1 MNSWY
6 EIDGFSSP
14 GEYDRFCAYLRR
26 QVDARVAEPV
36 AADPQYGPGEIYG
49 GRWYLNRETGEIWR
63 LVPPDFPFKGLWEK
77 VDQAEAPGDDGSTIH
92 IGGRWVQMPCRVKE
106 SFDRE
111 GMTVVLLDPDAYLK
125 DPDHPKESR
134 RGDNPLHNLRAYSSS
149 GELLW
154 EAELPEPADYYYKV
168 VSRSPLVALSFSSYR
183 CRIDPGTG
191 RILEAQFLK

>member
-1 MNSWY
+1 
-6 EIDGFSSP
+6 
-14 GEYDRFCAYLRR
+14 
-26 QVDARVAEPV
+26 
-36 AADPQYGPGEIYG
+36 
-49 GRWYLNRETGEIWR
+49 
-63 LVPPDFPFKGLWEK
+63 
-77 VDQAEAPGDDGSTIH
+77 
-92 IGGRWVQMPCRVKE
+92 MPCRVKE

-125 DPDHPKESR
+125 DPDHPKERR

-154 EAELPEPADYYYKV
+154 EAEFPEPADCYYKI
-168 VSRSPLVALSFSSYR
+168 VSRSPLIALSFSSYR